1 MAGKHFPC
9 WWSSYR
15 GFLVIE
21 SRLNFAQNRP
31 RAQAALRR
39 HRVRAFTLIEILI
52 VVVIIGIIATMVIP
66 QFTSASQQARE
77 NTLKEELQ
85 YMRTQVTVFKAQHQ
99 DVPPGYPA
107 GNPQGTPDT
116 TDFANQMTE
125 YSDINFNLSA
135 TASAAFPY
143 GPYLSQ
149 MPVNPFNGFATV
161 KMVANNQSIPAAD
174 GTTGWIYMAQNQ
186 TIMANIVGNDSTGT
200 PYVNY

>member
-1 MAGKHFPC
+1 VSDRQPKIARH
-9 WWSSYR
+9 
-15 GFLVIE
+15 L
-21 SRLNFAQNRP
+21 SRPVRP
-31 RAQAALRR
+31 APRSRF
-39 HRVRAFTLIEILI
+39 HAFTLIEILI
-52 VVVIIGIIATMVIP
+52 VVVILGIIATMVIP

-99 DVPPGYPA
+99 DVPPGYPNGIPGA
-107 GNPQGTPDT
+107 TPDA

-125 YSDINFNLSA
+125 YSDINFDLSP
-135 TASAAFPY
+135 TASPSFPY

-161 KMVANNQSIPAAD
+161 KMVPNNSSLPAAD